1 MYRLE
6 VERQAQKALARL
18 PRDIQRRIEAKIDSL
33 AEDPRPVGCEMVQD
47 APKGTYRV
55 WVGRYRVIYV
65 ILDDE
70 QIIVVARVRKRDE
83 STYRGL
89 K

>member
-6 VERQAQKALARL
+6 VERQARKALVRL
-18 PRDIQRRIEAKIDSL
+18 PRDIQRRIEAKIDTL
-33 AEDPRPVGCEMVQD
+33 AEDPRPAGCEPVRN

-65 ILDDE
+65 VLDAE
-70 QIIVVARVRKRDE
+70 RLVIVAKVRKRDE
-83 STYRGL
+83 GTYRGV
-89 K
+89 